1 MTGGGSAAAV
11 NALPGQD
18 GPMVHVPE
26 RVGRQ
31 DEASL
36 RNVGV
41 VAHIDAGKTT
51 LTERILFTT
60 GAIRSCGEVHEGTT
74 VTDYLRQERER
85 GISIVSSAVSCT
97 WGEHRINLLDTPG
110 HIDFT
115 AEVESALSVMD
126 SAVLVICTLHGVQ
139 AQTESIWRRAAR
151 HRLPALV
158 FANKVDREGVDP
170 HALLR
175 DLRNKLGVVPV
186 PLQWPVIR
194 DGRCQ
199 GLIDV
204 LDGQIV
210 FSVADAPWQPD
221 ADEELQRLELRDNL
235 LEVLAESDE
244 ELLTAYLLGQQP
256 ERSSVRRALRNAV
269 AAFQVVPVLWGSA
282 LRNLGVRELLD
293 HIGDVLPP
301 PAPYQRPLHRQ
312 PGVLAMVFKV
322 QPDEPDG
329 VTAAVRL
336 YHGRIRP
343 GDRLFGGSGATPY
356 RVDAICRLQ
365 GGLSED
371 EQELGPGDVA
381 ALILDGGCPGPG
393 DLLADLADSLHT
405 DSMIFPEPVVSLN
418 LAPTGT
424 TDPDELGRALNRA
437 AAEDPT
443 LRAGRDPAG
452 GWWTLQGLGELQLDV
467 VIARLAEEGITVR
480 CGQPRVNYR
489 ETVSRSVTVETA
501 FCKQLAPNRCR
512 RAGITLRVE
521 PLPRMHGVHVDCPN
535 AGNIPPECRA
545 AVARGL
551 QDVIETGLPHGAPL
565 TDLRVTA
572 LNFVYDADESSDLA
586 FQTVARQALLEAVEQ
601 AGRVSLEPV
610 ARVEVRAPQD
620 QIGHVI
626 ADLAARKGR
635 ITELETLATGDS
647 RITGVVPLS
656 EMFGYA
662 TALRSVTGG
671 RAEFV
676 AEPTS
681 YEIRTST
688 VTEGSERGKH

>member
-1 MTGGGSAAAV
+1 
-11 NALPGQD
+11 
-18 GPMVHVPE
+18 MVHEPE
-26 RVGRQ
+26 CFGRQ
-31 DEASL
+31 DKASL

-60 GAIRSCGEVHEGTT
+60 GTIRSCGEVHEGTT

-97 WGEHRINLLDTPG
+97 WGEYRINLLDTPG

-126 SAVLVICTLHGVQ
+126 SAILVICTLHGVQ

-158 FANKVDREGVDP
+158 FANKVDRDGVDP
-170 HALLR
+170 ESLLR
-175 DLRNKLGVVPV
+175 DLRNKLGIVPL

-194 DGRCQ
+194 NGRFY

-204 LDGQIV
+204 LDGHTV
-210 FSVADAPWQPD
+210 CSAVDAPWQTD
-221 ADEELQRLELRDNL
+221 ADEELQLLEQRETL

-244 ELLTAYLLGQQP
+244 ELLTAYLLGQTP
-256 ERSSVRRALRNAV
+256 DRASVRRALRRAV
-269 AAFQVVPVLWGSA
+269 AAVQVVPVLWGSA

-293 HIGDVLPP
+293 AVGDILPP
-301 PAPYQRPLHRQ
+301 PAPYQRPLPRQ

-322 QPDEPDG
+322 QPDGPDG
-329 VTAAVRL
+329 VSAAVRL
-336 YHGRIRP
+336 YHGRIRS
-343 GDRLFGGSGATPY
+343 GDRLFGGRNAAPY
-356 RVDAICRLQ
+356 RVAAICRLQ
-365 GGLSED
+365 GGLTE
-371 EQELGPGDVA
+371 EETELGPGDVA
-381 ALILDGGCPGPG
+381 ALVLDGGCPGPG
-393 DLLADLADSLHT
+393 DLLADLADSLHA
-405 DSMIFPEPVVSLN
+405 DNMIFPEPVVSLN
-418 LAPTGT
+418 LAPAAE

-443 LRAGRDPAG
+443 LRASRDPAG
-452 GWWTLQGLGELQLDV
+452 GWWTLQGLGELQLEV
-467 VIARLAEEGITVR
+467 VIARLGEEGITVR

-489 ETVSRSVTVETA
+489 ETISRPMTVETA
-501 FCKQLAPNRCR
+501 FCKQLAPGCCR

-521 PLPRMHGVHVDCPN
+521 PLPRMHGVLIDCQN
-535 AGNIPPECRA
+535 AGTIPAECRD

-551 QDVIETGLPHGAPL
+551 QDAIETGFPHGAPL

-572 LNFVYDADESSDLA
+572 LNFVYDPDESSDLA
-586 FQTVARQALLEAVEQ
+586 FQAAARQALFEAVEQ
-601 AGRVSLEPV
+601 AGRIGLEPV

-626 ADLAARKGR
+626 ADLTARKGR
-635 ITELETLATGDS
+635 ISELETLAPGDS

-688 VTEGSERGKH
+688 VTEGSEKG